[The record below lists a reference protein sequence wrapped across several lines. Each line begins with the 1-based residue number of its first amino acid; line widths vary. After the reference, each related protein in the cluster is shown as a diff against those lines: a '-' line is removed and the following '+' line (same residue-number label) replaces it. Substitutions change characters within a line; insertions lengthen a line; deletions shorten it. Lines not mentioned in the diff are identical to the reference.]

1 MDECEA
7 KSAIDRPRGDWRLI
21 GLLFLLVLPLR
32 GWLLWN
38 AEVAARD
45 SIGYIRY
52 ALHFEQYSWSEV
64 LLKHNQHPG
73 YAGVLWLVSQP
84 VRALWGTDAD
94 TMQLAARLTSTL
106 GALVLLLPSY
116 FLGKELLG
124 RRAGFWG
131 ALIFQYLPVSGHHL
145 SDGVSESWFLV
156 WTVSALWLG
165 VVAVKKSSPAYFAW
179 CGICAGAAY
188 LTRPEGALV
197 GLSAGLLL
205 LGMQLKTSW
214 RLPWRRWLVCGLALS
229 CSAAAVAGIYVLST
243 GKITNKITP
252 GLILDNFRPDPALF
266 NRADEP
272 RLLFASIFGATF
284 SPSDDILLRW
294 TRSLRALGVELMH
307 GFHYFGIV
315 PVAIGLGWQGR
326 RLTRAAWFW
335 LPAGY
340 VLIHAT
346 ILALLGMTVFYISD
360 RHLMQVILLGCYFL
374 ALGLARVGT
383 WFEARWKMA
392 TTALLAGFVLV
403 CLPKTAERL
412 HANREGNVAAGRW
425 LQAQREPG
433 DMIEDDHAYSH
444 YYAGMVFEEGRDLDL
459 PKHARPTSFWVLTRS
474 SDARVGAERE
484 QIESELRG
492 KGRLVYHWPPEREP
506 QKARVVVYAVPRK

>member
-1 MDECEA
+1 M
-7 KSAIDRPRGDWRLI
+7 DRPRGDWRLI

-73 YAGVLWLVSQP
+73 YAAVLWLVSVP

-94 TMQLAARLTSTL
+94 TMQLTARLTSTL
-106 GALVLLLPSY
+106 GALLLLIPSY

-145 SDGVSESWFLV
+145 SDGVSEAWFLV
-156 WTVSALWLG
+156 WTISALWLG
-165 VVAVKKSSPAYFAW
+165 VVAVKRSAPAYFAW
-179 CGICAGAAY
+179 CGACAGTAY
-188 LTRPEGALV
+188 LTRPEGAIV
-197 GLSAGLLL
+197 GLAAGLLL
-205 LGMQLKTSW
+205 LGMQLKPTW
-214 RLPWRRWLVCGLALS
+214 RMPWKRWLACSLALG
-229 CSAAAVAGIYVLST
+229 CSAAAVGSIYVLAT
-243 GKITNKITP
+243 GKITNKIAP
-252 GLILDNFRPDPALF
+252 GLILDNFRADSSLSESVKHWHRMPRAL
-266 NRADEP
+266 A
-272 RLLFASIFGATF
+272 ASMFGATF
-284 SPSDDILLRW
+284 RPSDSAAVRG
-294 TRSLRALGVELMH
+294 TRSLRALGVELVH

-315 PVAIGLGWQGR
+315 PVVIGLGWQVR
-326 RLTRAAWFW
+326 RLARSAWFW

-340 VLIHAT
+340 VLMHAT
-346 ILALLGMTVFYISD
+346 ILVLLGMTVFYISD

-374 ALGLARVGT
+374 AVGLAQVGA

-392 TTALLAGFVLV
+392 SAALLAGFVLV

-425 LQAQREPG
+425 LQSQRAPG
-433 DMIEDDHAYSH
+433 DIIEDDHAYSH
-444 YYAGMVFEEGRDLDL
+444 FYAGMVFEEGHDLVL
-459 PKHARPTSFWVLTRS
+459 PQHLRPTCFWVLTRS
-474 SDARVGAERE
+474 SDARVREERE
-484 QIESELRG
+484 QVEIELRG